1 MNTLRFSKMH
11 GLGNDFIVI
20 NAIDQTV
27 NLSESQIRFLADRR
41 FGVGCDQVL
50 LVEKPQSAEAD
61 FRYRIFNA
69 DGGEVAQCGNGA
81 RCFARFVRNHGL
93 SDKDTIAVETAS
105 GLIYPTLQADGSVTV
120 DMGKPVFVPSQIPFS
135 AEEQAN
141 TYMLTLPGHD
151 KVEISALSMGN
162 PHAVMLV
169 EDVDNAPVA
178 EIGPLVE
185 SHERFPERVNAG
197 FMQLLDAGHIR
208 LRVFERGSGETFAC
222 GTGACAA
229 VVSGIHRGLLSTE
242 VSVALPGGQLQ
253 ISWPD
258 EQSSV
263 WMTGPAEQVFDG
275 EIAWATLQNK

>member
-20 NAIDQTV
+20 NAIEQAVT
-27 NLSESQIRFLADRR
+27 LSESQIRFLADRR

-105 GLIYPTLQADGSVTV
+105 GLIYPTQQADGSVTV
-120 DMGKPVFVPSQIPFS
+120 DMGKPVFVPSQIPFT

-141 TYMLTLPGHD
+141 TYMLALPEHG

-169 EDVDNAPVA
+169 GDVDSAPVA

-185 SHERFPERVNAG
+185 AHERFPERVNAG